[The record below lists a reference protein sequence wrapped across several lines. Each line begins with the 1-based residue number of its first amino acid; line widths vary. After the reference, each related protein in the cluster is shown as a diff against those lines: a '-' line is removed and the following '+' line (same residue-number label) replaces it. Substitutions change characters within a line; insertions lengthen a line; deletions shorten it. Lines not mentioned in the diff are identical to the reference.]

1 MLRVLVVDDESIILR
16 SFQKAFENK
25 PIVIETAESAEH
37 ALEKLRTET
46 FDLMFTDMK
55 MPGMDGLRLLRE
67 AGRINP
73 NMDKVLMTGYS
84 TVESAVN
91 AMKFGALDYI
101 TKPFSADELRAIMDK
116 VIGMRQQRIKISE
129 ESSGFKRFSL
139 NLRIQHLFMIVS
151 FSLLALTGIPF
162 FFPEFFKGVMHV
174 SETSIVRGLIHRIS
188 AIIMILLSLYHILY
202 IMFTDDGHINLQL
215 IFPKI
220 PKDIID
226 TFHMV
231 QYNLG
236 LRAYPPKFGKY
247 DFIEKFEY
255 FAVIWGTLV
264 MVVTGLMLWFADA
277 VMTVFP
283 VWIVDVARIVHH
295 YEAILAI
302 LSIVIWHMYNVHL
315 KPEHFPMNRV
325 WLTGRIDRKTM
336 LLHHTLEYERTT
348 GHLVDIEQIHSEEEF
363 Q

>member
-1 MLRVLVVDDESIILR
+1 MIRVLVVDDESVILR
-16 SFQKAFENK
+16 SFKKAFENK
-25 PIVIETAESAEH
+25 PIEIETSESAER
-37 ALEKLRTET
+37 AVEKLRSGD

-55 MPGMDGLRLLRE
+55 MPGMDGLTLLRE

-73 NMDKVLMTGYS
+73 TMDKVLMTGYS

-101 TKPFSADELRAIMDK
+101 TKPFSTDELHALMNK
-116 VIGMRQQRIKISE
+116 VIGMRQQRIKAQE
-129 ESSGFKRFSL
+129 ESVGFKRFNL
-139 NLRIQHLFMIVS
+139 NLRIQHLVMIVS
-151 FSLLALTGIPF
+151 FSLLTLTGVPF

-174 SETSIVRGLIHRIS
+174 SETSVVRGMIHRIS
-188 AIIMILLSLYHILY
+188 AVVMILLSLYHILY
-202 IMFTDDGHINLQL
+202 IMFTDDGHLNLKL

-226 TFHMV
+226 AFHMV

-236 LRAYPPKFGKY
+236 IRKYPPKFGKY

-264 MVVTGLMLWFADA
+264 MVISGLMLWFANA
-277 VMTVFP
+277 VMTIFP

-302 LSIVIWHMYNVHL
+302 LSIAIWHMYNVHL

-348 GHLVDIEQIHSEEEF
+348 GQLVDIEQIHSEEKE
-363 Q
+363 